1 MHDPRVG
8 RFFAVDPLTAKY
20 PWYTPYQF
28 SGNQVTISRE
38 LEGLESDIDL
48 NAQVTATFTLGEKS
62 GTSHFNANFSIGI
75 SARDSFEQISLNIAG
90 NLTNGGLGSAN
101 GQSGKLRGNL
111 VISPSLTLGSGNTQ
125 TPAPL
130 ITFQSG
136 SLTSVNNSFYLSATH
151 AQNFVFSTSNSFQR
165 VGAYGVKIGD
175 FSLST
180 YNDTGKFL
188 GDKEDRWWTGG
199 GSVAITNFLGNS
211 ANTLIFGNDVFTG
224 NSIPDMEKSHDADK
238 SMPIYSYGKGN
249 VLHYAGQSS
258 ADQSLNMAQSFL
270 RLNTA
275 NRIFQISHSGSFDM
289 FSQNVIH
296 DAQNFHRFLSTTP
309 NQLNFTVG
317 ITKN

>member
-1 MHDPRVG
+1 MNYNYKFHIINQAKTNYNLSYNDYYPYGMLVPKCNYSNPVYRYGFQGQEKDNEIKGIGNSVNYKFRMYSPRVG
-8 RFFAVDPLTAKY
+8 RFFAVDPLTKKY

-38 LEGLESDIDL
+38 LEGLESDVDM

-62 GTSHFNANFSIGI
+62 GTSHFNANFSIGK
-75 SARDSFEQISLNIAG
+75 
-90 NLTNGGLGSAN
+90 GS
-101 GQSGKLRGNL
+101 
-111 VISPSLTLGSGNTQ
+111 
-125 TPAPL
+125 
-130 ITFQSG
+130 
-136 SLTSVNNSFYLSATH
+136 
-151 AQNFVFSTSNSFQR
+151 
-165 VGAYGVKIGD
+165 
-175 FSLST
+175 
-180 YNDTGKFL
+180 
-188 GDKEDRWWTGG
+188 
-199 GSVAITNFLGNS
+199 
-211 ANTLIFGNDVFTG
+211 
-224 NSIPDMEKSHDADK
+224 
-238 SMPIYSYGKGN
+238 